1 MKTLMIC
8 VCRLEFEQRTENMM
22 NLFSASFFFG
32 LFYETF
38 VRKGLNYKKCWHAII
53 TFNFHTTTHNQYRS
67 LLFMILFYWFIGN
80 NMHTFLLY
88 LFWPPWGLASAA
100 LVNLALNFHCK
111 FYFQSFNL
119 FFYFALLFARE
130 WACIIS
136 PVRSTSAPSRIFL
149 Y

>member
-22 NLFSASFFFG
+22 NLFSAFFFG

-80 NMHTFLLY
+80 NMHTILLY

-136 PVRSTSAPSRIFL
+136 PVRSTSAPSHIFL